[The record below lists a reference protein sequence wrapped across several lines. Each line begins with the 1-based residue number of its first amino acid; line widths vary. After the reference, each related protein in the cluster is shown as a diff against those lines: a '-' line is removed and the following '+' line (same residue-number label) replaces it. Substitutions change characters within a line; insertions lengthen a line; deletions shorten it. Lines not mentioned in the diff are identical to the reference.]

1 MDRDISLLLYLN
13 DEYEGGELL
22 RGRSGAS
29 RYNRRTSAR
38 PFDWPG
44 FTAAVRDPAGPAHGV
59 RRQMLRSI
67 RCILAVTASLAPL
80 LAGKAAFAQTD
91 AERLEALRGCL
102 GIESDAARLLC
113 FESIVSAEP
122 DAGTTA
128 NARVEPT
135 AEAERPGS
143 PGASE
148 TADGTSEHLAADRE
162 QPPPATAEPA
172 GIDAVAAAD
181 VSTVDESAAATI
193 PVEDGASQSRRNAD
207 DAFAVDETETLVIVE
222 TGALRRGNAT
232 FLTDDGR
239 LFVQTS
245 GPTSRNLPSVPFEA
259 TLEDGAFGSVFL
271 VAPSARLRIR
281 VAEPTD

>member
-1 MDRDISLLLYLN
+1 MRN
-13 DEYEGGELL
+13 
-22 RGRSGAS
+22 AS
-29 RYNRRTSAR
+29 
-38 PFDWPG
+38 W
-44 FTAAVRDPAGPAHGV
+44 
-59 RRQMLRSI
+59 
-67 RCILAVTASLAPL
+67 ILAVAASLTPL
-80 LAGKAAFAQTD
+80 LAGNAAFAQTD

-128 NARVEPT
+128 NERVDPT
-135 AEAERPGS
+135 ADAERSGS
-143 PGASE
+143 PDAPGA
-148 TADGTSEHLAADRE
+148 ADENGEHLAGDHE

-207 DAFAVDETETLVIVE
+207 DAFAVDETEILVIVE

-245 GPTSRNLPSVPFEA
+245 GPTSRNLPPVPFEA

-281 VAEPTD
+281 VAEQTD